1 MVRGGT
7 ISHTPRWLVAAYRHR
22 ISDSPPE
29 DGTGLPAHLAVARP
43 EGHGQAKGIL
53 PAHRDMPEAGGVS
66 VPVVEMDALALA
78 AGMQQGVCVAV
89 DLRPSSAWE
98 GGHIPGAIPLRDAG
112 LFRWLPDLF
121 ARYAMQRR
129 LAACCGVMPAVCSC
143 SAVRRLRPAPMRD
156 GAVFPRTVLPPAG
169 AALWRSAAPSRRAR
183 WARRAVPV
191 WRIDGLG
198 RRCCSGPAM
207 WRCSAVAWPHGV
219 QRGCRCC
226 MDAPRGTCEGG
237 APGQGESCDGDAWR
251 RRRS

>member
-129 LAACCGVMPAVCSC
+129 LARLLRRHAGSMLVFCSEAAATC
-143 SAVRRLRPAPMRD
+143 PD
-156 GAVFPRTVLPPAG
+156 AG
-169 AALWRSAAPSRRAR
+169 
-183 WARRAVPV
+183 
-191 WRIDGLG
+191 
-198 RRCCSGPAM
+198 
-207 WRCSAVAWPHGV
+207 
-219 QRGCRCC
+219 RGCLSTNS
-226 MDAPRGTCEGG
+226 PPPGRGGPVEGG
-237 APGQGESCDGDAWR
+237 STLATGATGAMGATGCPCLAHRWLGQALLLGARNVAMLCGGMAAWR
-251 RRRS
+251 AAGLPLLHGRAAGDMRGRCTGAG